1 MEEGTTYDKK
11 SLKKVI
17 GKTSDFPELSRDC
30 VAFANAKGGFLHI
43 GIEDGEELPPAN
55 QKIEDGLAE
64 KIVKRINELTIN
76 VALQAEIVKA
86 ENGGQYVNLKVF
98 PSKVAVA
105 STTKGQFFYRDGDSS
120 RPLLP
125 DELIRLMNDKP
136 AYSWETKVSLSVPW
150 QNADNLKIQNFVQ
163 DIRKSDRVSA
173 FVKEKNEEELL
184 SYYQMIDDNGKL
196 TNLGVLW
203 VGKPE

>member
-64 KIVKRINELTIN
+64 KIVEEDVPEGLKGKRVVSVDLSNMVAGAKYRGDFEERIKKMLKEVQKSRDVILFIDEIHTI
-76 VALQAEIVKA
+76 V
-86 ENGGQYVNLKVF
+86 GNL
-98 PSKVAVA
+98 
-105 STTKGQFFYRDGDSS
+105 
-120 RPLLP
+120 
-125 DELIRLMNDKP
+125 
-136 AYSWETKVSLSVPW
+136 
-150 QNADNLKIQNFVQ
+150 
-163 DIRKSDRVSA
+163 SD
-173 FVKEKNEEELL
+173 
-184 SYYQMIDDNGKL
+184 
-196 TNLGVLW
+196 
-203 VGKPE
+203 